1 MAAASECD
9 LEGFLKFVLQK
20 TEELSLSKDGGSLS
34 ENFLSELL
42 THVDLLGKTTQLLH
56 EIGDSSD
63 EGGTI
68 WRTYTLKLKKILFLS
83 LLSIIINAREQLQ
96 LVIYH
101 CRKRQLKEQEDRP
114 IQYLKTC

>member
-20 TEELSLSKDGGSLS
+20 TEELSLSKDGGSFS

-63 EGGTI
+63 DDD
-68 WRTYTLKLKKILFLS
+68 
-83 LLSIIINAREQLQ
+83 N
-96 LVIYH
+96 
-101 CRKRQLKEQEDRP
+101 KRWNDLENVR
-114 IQYLKTC
+114 IH